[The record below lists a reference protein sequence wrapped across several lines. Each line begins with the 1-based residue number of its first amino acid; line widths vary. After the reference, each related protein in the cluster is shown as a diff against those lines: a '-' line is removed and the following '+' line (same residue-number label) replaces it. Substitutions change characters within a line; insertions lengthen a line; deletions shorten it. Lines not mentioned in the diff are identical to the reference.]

1 MPRFTFE
8 QTIGQLEKRK
18 GGYYYLKISADI
30 VDQFDKKRAT
40 RLKCVIDN
48 KVSYSCGLNHLGDG
62 NFFIILSTARLKE
75 LRKGLGDPVSFEIF
89 EDPEPLGVKVP
100 EVLEVLLEHDTEAR
114 ETWEKLSDGKKRSLI
129 FSIIKVKDIDLQ
141 VQKILQFLN
150 EQKIKVAKQRP

>member
-1 MPRFTFE
+1 MPSFTFE
-8 QTIGQLEKRK
+8 QPIGQLEKRK
-18 GGYYYLKISADI
+18 GGYYYLKINADI